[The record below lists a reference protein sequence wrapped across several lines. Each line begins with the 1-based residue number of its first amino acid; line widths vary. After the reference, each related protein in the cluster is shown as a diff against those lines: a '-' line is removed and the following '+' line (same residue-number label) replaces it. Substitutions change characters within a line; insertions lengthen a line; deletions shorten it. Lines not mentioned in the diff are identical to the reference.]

1 MVKGVV
7 CEVGWKVVSI
17 KMNGF
22 EAIDGGSIV
31 TTVDVDCNYQSF

>member
-7 CEVGWKVVSI
+7 CEVGWKVVGI
-17 KMNGF
+17 KMSML
-22 EAIDGGSIV
+22 EVIDGDSIV